1 MKEHMFMHAS
11 AETAAALPEVHV
23 ENIVKAS
30 GTSFYWA
37 MRRLPPAKRAAMYA
51 IYAFCR
57 EVDDIADDIG
67 GPGAEAEKREKLDE
81 WRNEIDRLFA
91 GDTQTVVGNALL
103 PAVERFH
110 LRQKDFE
117 AVIAGMEM
125 DTRDRVRIKDLDEL
139 TLYCD
144 RVASAVG
151 RLSTRVFGLDADTG
165 DRLAF
170 AQGQALQLTNILR
183 DVDED
188 AERDRLYLPA
198 DVLSKHG
205 IASIEDLGVVI
216 GDPRLHD
223 VCLELANGAAQRFRE
238 ALAIIDTC
246 EKQDVRPA
254 VMMLEV
260 YRRILEV
267 LIQTGWTSP
276 RRRVSLSPIVR
287 LWVMFRYG
295 LL

>member
-1 MKEHMFMHAS
+1 MTEQALIYES
-11 AETAAALPEVHV
+11 AAASSTRPEVHV
-23 ENIVKAS
+23 EDIVKAS

-67 GPGAEAEKREKLDE
+67 GPGNETEKLERLNE
-81 WRNEIDRLFA
+81 WRDEIDRLFA
-91 GDTQTVVGNALL
+91 GDSRTLVGHALL
-103 PAVERFH
+103 PAVESFH
-110 LRQKDFE
+110 LRKEDFN

-125 DTRDRVRIKDLDEL
+125 DTRGRVRIKDLDEL
-139 TLYCD
+139 ILYCD

-170 AQGQALQLTNILR
+170 AQGQALQMTNILR

-188 AERDRLYLPA
+188 AERDRLYLPG
-198 DVLSKHG
+198 DLLSNHG
-205 IASIEDLGVVI
+205 IASVEDLGAVMD
-216 GDPRLHD
+216 DPRLHD
-223 VCLELANGAAQRFRE
+223 VCVELANGAAQRFRE

-246 EKQDVRPA
+246 DKKDVRPA

-260 YRRILEV
+260 YKRILEE
-267 LIQTGWTSP
+267 LIQTGWTPP
-276 RRRVSLSPIVR
+276 RRRVSLSPMVR
-287 LWVMFRYG
+287 LWVLFWYG
-295 LL
+295 ML

>member
-1 MKEHMFMHAS
+1 MTEQMFINES
-11 AETAAALPEVHV
+11 AESVAARPEVHV
-23 ENIVKAS
+23 EKIVKAS

-37 MRRLPPAKRAAMYA
+37 MRRLPPAKRSAMYA

-57 EVDDIADDIG
+57 EVDDIADNIG
-67 GPGAEAEKREKLDE
+67 GPGAEAKKREKLGQ

-103 PAVERFH
+103 PAVEKFH
-110 LRQKDFE
+110 LRQEDFE

-125 DTRDRVRIKDLDEL
+125 DARDRVRIKDLHEL

-198 DVLSKHG
+198 DVLAKHG

-216 GDPRLHD
+216 GDPRLND

-246 EKQDVRPA
+246 ERQDVRPA

-260 YRRILEV
+260 YRRILAL

-287 LWVMFRYG
+287 LWVMFRHG
-295 LL
+295 IL

>member
-1 MKEHMFMHAS
+1 MTKQMVIHAS
-11 AETAAALPEVHV
+11 AVTVSTQPEVHV
-23 ENIVKAS
+23 ENIVKDS

-57 EVDDIADDIG
+57 EVDDIADEIG
-67 GPGAEAEKREKLDE
+67 GPGAEAEKREKLGQ
-81 WRNEIDRLFA
+81 WRNEVDRLFA
-91 GDTQTVVGNALL
+91 GEAQTIIGGALL
-103 PAVERFH
+103 PAIVRFN
-110 LRQKDFE
+110 LRQEDFK

-125 DTRDRVRIKDLDEL
+125 DTGDCVRIKNLNEL

-188 AERDRLYLPA
+188 AKRDRLYLPA
-198 DVLSKHG
+198 DVLLKHG
-205 IASIEDLGVVI
+205 ITSIEDLGTVI
-216 GDPRLHD
+216 VDPRLHN
-223 VCLELANGAAQRFRE
+223 VCLELARGAAQRFSE

-246 EKQDVRPA
+246 ERQDVRPA

-267 LIQTGWTSP
+267 LMQTGWTPP
-276 RRRVSLSPIVR
+276 RRRVRLSSTVR

-295 LL
+295 ML